1 MGGKHMSEKKSFVET
16 IHLAEDVERRVA
28 FASVRLSD
36 VVIRGIAIWRSPKGH
51 LRVYFPAYRLGAGF
65 DDAIRTSVELRAQLE
80 ADVISAYKEATAQ
93 SLDAREAK
101 PRSLA

>member
-1 MGGKHMSEKKSFVET
+1 MPKKKSFVET

-51 LRVYFPAYRLGAGF
+51 LRVYFPAYRLGSGF
-65 DDAIRTSVELRAQLE
+65 DDAIRTSEELRAQLE
-80 ADVISAYKEATAQ
+80 ADVISAYNEATAQ
-93 SLDAREAK
+93 NADTAEAK
-101 PRSLA
+101 TRKLA